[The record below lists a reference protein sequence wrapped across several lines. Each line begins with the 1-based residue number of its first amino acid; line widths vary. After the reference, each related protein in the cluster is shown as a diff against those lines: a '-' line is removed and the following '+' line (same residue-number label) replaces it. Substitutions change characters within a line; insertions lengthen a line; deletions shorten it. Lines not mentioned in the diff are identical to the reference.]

1 MWMVGY
7 TNEYQTY
14 YTHTH
19 NKQHGY
25 FKKHRE

>member
-7 TNEYQTY
+7 MTEYQTY
-14 YTHTH
+14 YAYTH